1 VAVLEASLT
10 ETLKISLTLGGGPHQ
25 NLSLQSHSLDA
36 ALVDAPNIPLRPEEN
51 ILISFFY
58 FKTIFTIPPQNGR
71 MSIFIN
77 GFVL

>member
-1 VAVLEASLT
+1 VAVLEASST

-51 ILISFFY
+51 ILISFY
-58 FKTIFTIPPQNGR
+58 FKNIFTISPQNGR

-77 GFVL
+77 DFVL

>member
-1 VAVLEASLT
+1 VAVLKASST

-25 NLSLQSHSLDA
+25 NPSLQSHSLDA

-51 ILISFFY
+51 ILISFY
-58 FKTIFTIPPQNGR
+58 FKIIFTIPPQNGR

-77 GFVL
+77 NFVL

>member
-51 ILISFFY
+51 ILISFY
-58 FKTIFTIPPQNGR
+58 FKNIFTIPPQNGR

-77 GFVL
+77 DFVL